1 MPLTPRAFLLSAG
14 FMLIAGVSA
23 FAAVAGPGIGLPRT
37 DPFSAVVQV
46 SSGDKAD
53 RDRRRERDVKVDAP
67 YTRVEAGRRVRVDAP
82 FADVD
87 VNSDRRRV
95 RVLAPFADVDVR
107 W

>member
-1 MPLTPRAFLLSAG
+1 MSLTPRSFLLLTG
-14 FMLIAGVSA
+14 FGLMAGVSA
-23 FAAVAGPGIGLPRT
+23 AAAVAGPQIGLSGT
-37 DPFSAVVQV
+37 GASSAVVQV

-53 RDRRRERDVKVDAP
+53 ADRRRTRDVDAP
-67 YTRVEAGRRVRVDAP
+67 YARVEAGRRVRVDAP

-95 RVLAPFADVDVR
+95 RVQAPFADVDVR

>member
-1 MPLTPRAFLLSAG
+1 MSLTPRYFLLSAG
-14 FMLIAGVSA
+14 FALMAGVSA
-23 FAAVAGPGIGLPRT
+23 IAAMAGPGLPRT
-37 DPFSAVVQV
+37 DASPAVVQV

-53 RDRRRERDVKVDAP
+53 ADRRRARDVKVDAP

>member
-1 MPLTPRAFLLSAG
+1 MSLTPRSFLLLTGIGLMAGASA
-14 FMLIAGVSA
+14 A
-23 FAAVAGPGIGLPRT
+23 AAVAGPQIGLSGT
-37 DPFSAVVQV
+37 GASSAVVQV

-53 RDRRRERDVKVDAP
+53 ADRRRTRDVKIDAP
-67 YTRVEAGRRVRVDAP
+67 YARVEAGRRIRVDAP

-95 RVLAPFADVDVR
+95 RVQAPFADVDVR

>member
-1 MPLTPRAFLLSAG
+1 MSLRPRSFLLSAG
-14 FMLIAGVSA
+14 FALMAGVSA
-23 FAAVAGPGIGLPRT
+23 IAAVAGSGLPRT
-37 DPFSAVVQV
+37 DSSPAIVQV

-53 RDRRRERDVKVDAP
+53 ADRRRARDVNVDAP

-82 FADVD
+82 VADVD

-95 RVLAPFADVDVR
+95 RVLAPFADVEVR

>member
-1 MPLTPRAFLLSAG
+1 MSLTPRSFLLTAG
-14 FMLIAGVSA
+14 FAMMAGVSA
-23 FAAVAGPGIGLPRT
+23 VAAIAGSPIGLSRT
-37 DPFSAVVQV
+37 DASSAVVQV

-53 RDRRRERDVKVDAP
+53 ADHGRARDVKVDAP

-87 VNSDRRRV
+87 INSDRRRV
-95 RVLAPFADVDVR
+95 RVQAPFADVDVR

>member
-1 MPLTPRAFLLSAG
+1 MPLTPRAFLLPAG
-14 FMLIAGVSA
+14 LALIAGVSA
-23 FAAVAGPGIGLPRT
+23 FAAVAGPGLSRT
-37 DPFSAVVQV
+37 DPASRVVQV

-53 RDRRRERDVKVDAP
+53 RDRRRARDVKVDAP
-67 YTRVEAGRRVRVDAP
+67 YTRVDAGRRVRVDAP